1 MSQNSIQLAA
11 QNYYVDGNESGKSP
25 KWRKGL
31 IFMAIVAIGLLYVI
45 YQNEQEKKRRAKKW
59 F

>member
-1 MSQNSIQLAA
+1 MPHNQVHHAA
-11 QNYYVDGNESGKSP
+11 QNYYIDSNSANRSP

-31 IFMAIVAIGLLYVI
+31 IFMAFIAIGLLYII
-45 YQNEQEKKRRAKKW
+45 YQNDQEKKRRKRSW